1 MFLPLLNLIFS
12 YADWVKIMVKF
23 LKLPF
28 FEKKSLETSE
38 SLKNWKI
45 AIGTLNAIN
54 FPVLLQ
60 FFKKER
66 VLMIHIFDK
75 DITLFSSLIYSN

>member
-1 MFLPLLNLIFS
+1 
-12 YADWVKIMVKF
+12 MVKF

-45 AIGTLNAIN
+45 TIGTLKAIN
-54 FPVLLQ
+54 FPILVQ
-60 FFKKER
+60 FFKKVR
-66 VLMIHIFDK
+66 MLMIHIFDK
-75 DITLFSSLIYSN
+75 DITLFSSLI